1 MSRAETA
8 RRSAHGRPQDR
19 AVRNS
24 GRATTAMRTR
34 AAAAR
39 TSSRTSVGPLKPWP
53 CPTPTRTRNGSVAR
67 SWNSR
72 MPTASRPC
80 WLPSSPSSDSCL
92 RVIAVDDMA
101 TTPPMTI
108 PACKPRPR
116 KIAAVAPISVV
127 SPTCRPP
134 APKTVA
140 RAAINFGSSNSS
152 PIMNIR
158 STTSSSERNS
168 VPSLGARSSRPCG
181 PIARPATR

>member
-1 MSRAETA
+1 
-8 RRSAHGRPQDR
+8 
-19 AVRNS
+19 
-24 GRATTAMRTR
+24 
-34 AAAAR
+34 
-39 TSSRTSVGPLKPWP
+39 
-53 CPTPTRTRNGSVAR
+53 
-67 SWNSR
+67 

-108 PACKPRPR
+108 AACQPTPR

-140 RAAINFGSSNSS
+140 RAAIIFGSENSS
-152 PIMNIR
+152 PTMNIR
-158 STTSSSERNS
+158 RTTPSSERNA
-168 VPSLGARSSRPCG
+168 VPSLGARMLEAMRADREAG
-181 PIARPATR
+181 HEIADDRRKSDPPGEADRAGGRRR